1 MQSGKNLS
9 LMTLEQIAKIQA
21 RSTCLHDEA
30 EVEAALDS
38 MAASISAEL
47 EDKSP
52 LVICIMHGGLITSG
66 KLATR
71 LDFPLQLDYLHATR
85 YRGETRGKDLQWKVF
100 PGESLKGRAV
110 LLVDDIFDVGTT
122 LKQIVEYCKQQGCA
136 SVHTAVL
143 LDKQHD
149 RKEAGI
155 EVDFVGMKVAD
166 RYLFGYGMDYKDYLR
181 NAPGIY
187 AIAEQDM

>member
-1 MQSGKNLS
+1 
-9 LMTLEQIAKIQA
+9 MTPDQIAEVQA
-21 RSTCLHDEA
+21 RSTLLHNEA
-30 EVEAALDS
+30 EVEATLDS
-38 MAASISAEL
+38 MATSISAEL
-47 EDKSP
+47 SDKNP
-52 LVICIMHGGLITSG
+52 LVICIMHGGLIVTG

-85 YRGETRGKDLQWKVF
+85 YRGATSGKDLEWKVY
-100 PGESLKGRAV
+100 PTASLAGRAV

-122 LKQIVEYCKQQGCA
+122 LKLIVEYCKQQGCA
-136 SVHTAVL
+136 SVHTSVL

-155 EVDFVGMKVAD
+155 EVDFAGLKVAD
-166 RYLFGYGMDYKDYLR
+166 HYLFGYGMDYKDYLR

>member
-1 MQSGKNLS
+1 
-9 LMTLEQIAKIQA
+9 MTPEKIAEVQA
-21 RSTCLHDEA
+21 RSTRLHSEA

-38 MAASISAEL
+38 MATSISAEL
-47 EDKSP
+47 ADKNP

-71 LDFPLQLDYLHATR
+71 LNFPLQLDYLHASR
-85 YRGETRGKDLQWKVF
+85 YRGETRGKDLQWRVF
-100 PGESLKGRAV
+100 PSESLKGRAV

-122 LKQIVEYCKQQGCA
+122 LKLIVEYCQQQGCT
-136 SVHTAVL
+136 SVHSAVL

-155 EVDFVGMKVAD
+155 EVDFVGLKVED

-181 NAPGIY
+181 NVPGIY

>member
-1 MQSGKNLS
+1 
-9 LMTLEQIAKIQA
+9 MTPEQIVEVQE
-21 RSTCLHDEA
+21 RSTRLHSEE

-38 MAASISAEL
+38 MAASINADLAE
-47 EDKSP
+47 KNP

-71 LDFPLQLDYLHATR
+71 LHFPLQLDYLHATR
-85 YRGETRGKDLQWKVF
+85 YRSETSGKELEWKVF
-100 PGESLKGRAV
+100 PSVPLKGRV
-110 LLVDDIFDVGTT
+110 ILLVDDIFDVGTT
-122 LKQIVEYCKQQGCA
+122 LKLIVEYCKQQGCA
-136 SVHTAVL
+136 SVQIAVL

-155 EVDFVGMKVAD
+155 EVDFVGLNVAD
-166 RYLFGYGMDYKDYLR
+166 QYLIGYGMDYKNFLR
-181 NAPGIY
+181 NVPGIY